1 MPDNFFFNDIFE
13 IERRRPDGSTEK
25 FTVNGMARMKSVLDK
40 KNGNMPLN
48 EAFFLFAPDRL
59 IMPGDNIIHGS
70 YRCKI
75 GKVEPICDL
84 DGKLHGYR
92 VNSL

>member
-40 KNGNMPLN
+40 KSGNMVYYLWSQG
-48 EAFFLFAPDRL
+48 R
-59 IMPGDNIIHGS
+59 
-70 YRCKI
+70 R
-75 GKVEPICDL
+75 
-84 DGKLHGYR
+84 
-92 VNSL
+92 